1 MTSPADLSAQQVQ
14 EENQALTDEQRNMVK
29 MALAEEA
36 QLAAQAQLPQVSATE
51 ETLTGAGKTLSS
63 AAKGAQI
70 GAALGTIVPGVGNVI
85 GGTLGAVGGLIGG
98 AAVRAAQKKR
108 GY

>member
-1 MTSPADLSAQQVQ
+1 MTSPADLLAQQVQ

-85 GGTLGAVGGLIGG
+85 GGAIGAGAGLIGG

>member
-1 MTSPADLSAQQVQ
+1 MTSPADLSAQQIQ

-36 QLAAQAQLPQVSATE
+36 QLAAQAQLPKEEPVDVRNPFTG
-51 ETLTGAGKTLSS
+51 ETLAKTGARVGSTVGGPLGGLV
-63 AAKGAQI
+63 GAGI
-70 GAALGTIVPGVGNVI
+70 GALAGWTTKTAI
-85 GGTLGAVGGLIGG
+85 
-98 AAVRAAQKKR
+98 RERRKKR